1 MQHDEATHE
10 RLAER
15 LANILTQLN
24 MGQQLSVKALADEF
38 KVSTRTIS
46 RDFDRLSASLPLL
59 KDDVS
64 KKYYLPISYLGKIT
78 HKDIRNFAQLSGIRD
93 LYPSLDISFLR
104 ELLDHRA
111 NQTYSTKGY
120 SLEDASQFKALFK
133 VFSVAIQQHK
143 QVTFLYRGEPKSVSP
158 YRLIH
163 HHGNWYLAATF
174 ENELRAYRLSRIELL
189 SDQSMCVDF
198 EVDPEILAQLENE
211 ETIWFGQEKTEVVLK
226 VDAEVAIHFQA
237 RALLPEQQVIKF
249 LDDGGLLVSSRIVH
263 TKQILPLVRY
273 WVPHLKI
280 ISPEGLQD
288 EMELGLMQYLSKTP
302 N

>member
-1 MQHDEATHE
+1 
-10 RLAER
+10 
-15 LANILTQLN
+15 
-24 MGQQLSVKALADEF
+24 
-38 KVSTRTIS
+38 
-46 RDFDRLSASLPLL
+46 
-59 KDDVS
+59 
-64 KKYYLPISYLGKIT
+64 
-78 HKDIRNFAQLSGIRD
+78 
-93 LYPSLDISFLR
+93 
-104 ELLDHRA
+104 
-111 NQTYSTKGY
+111 
-120 SLEDASQFKALFK
+120 
-133 VFSVAIQQHK
+133 VFSAAIQQHK

-288 EMELGLMQYLSKTP
+288 EMEQGLKQYLGIDD
-302 N
+302 